1 MSIEFQAELKSQYAQ
16 LSCHG
21 DFEKQAL
28 LDLLDEA
35 LDYAA
40 QNGVT
45 AVLVAIRNV
54 EGMPSTAERFEMGE
68 AFAEIQLGKETIIAV
83 AIVGREPLI
92 DPERFGETVALNR
105 CAVGKVFTDMIEAVN
120 WLEHTSG

>member
-45 AVLVAIRNV
+45 AVLVDIRNV
-54 EGMPSTAERFEMGE
+54 EGLPSTAERFEMGE

-105 CAVGKVFTDMIEAVN
+105 CAVGKVFTDMVEAVN